1 MALQTIHLQQKG
13 LFAGQTG
20 TIDANDCVIKGVS
33 LITCGCEAEGHNLQV
48 DDETVGK
55 LFQLAK
61 ERGKVPVNLD
71 HGTGIE
77 KMNGF
82 VTNFRMDG
90 DKLRGDWHLLKNH
103 SETPLML
110 ERASTMPD
118 CFGLS
123 VAFKGQ
129 GVEVAPGKKA
139 ARAERLLSV
148 DCVTRPAANADG
160 LFGARDENPVDTN
173 LQGMAGNTNQNQ
185 QGEPSIADV
194 LNAINGLNQRLD
206 AHEQA
211 ISDLHEQG
219 ADQDGITPE
228 DLQALNHASDEELAQ
243 IGLTRGDV
251 NAAIDQF
258 NSQFDGEGEGEG
270 EVGGEEGDGNYAGSY
285 GEAAGAEGSAGA
297 GAGAAAS
304 ASAGGAAFSAL
315 RSEVIQLRSMIQSQ
329 RAKEQQVAED
339 IQFGEVQ
346 SKITALAAQRDQA
359 IELAERLVN
368 ENEALTIALN
378 TGTRPVAAGVENGVR
393 LFSANDKGELHAFQQ
408 LVKEI
413 RDTQKCS
420 EAKAIHFAMKEPNGA
435 ALHADWLQSQGRRVI
450 RMQS

>member
-1 MALQTIHLQQKG
+1 MALETILLHSKG
-13 LFAGQTG
+13 LFNGQTG
-20 TIDANDCVIKGVS
+20 VIDTTDCVIKGVS

-61 ERGKVPVNLD
+61 GRGKVPVNLD

-77 KMNGF
+77 KMNGY

-110 ERASTMPD
+110 ERAATMPD

-129 GVEVAPGKKA
+129 GVEVSPGKKA
-139 ARAERLLSV
+139 ARAEKLLSV

-160 LFGARDENPVDTN
+160 LFGARDEFSVDTDSHD
-173 LQGMAGNTNQNQ
+173 MAGNNNNNQ

-211 ISDLHEQG
+211 ISALHEQG
-219 ADQDGITPE
+219 QGDQDLTPE
-228 DLQALNHASDEELAQ
+228 ELSALSEASDEQLAQ
-243 IGLTRGDV
+243 LGLSREDV

-258 NSQFDGEGEGEG
+258 NSQFDGEGEEG
-270 EVGGEEGDGNYAGSY
+270 EAQAGEEGDGQYAGSY
-285 GEAAGAEGSAGA
+285 GESGGGEAAA
-297 GAGAAAS
+297 GAGAAAG
-304 ASAGGAAFSAL
+304 AAGAAFSAL
-315 RSEVIQLRSMIQSQ
+315 RNEVIQLRSMINSQ
-329 RAKEQQVAED
+329 RAKEQKVAED
-339 IQFGEVQ
+339 IQFSEVQ
-346 SKITALAAQRDQA
+346 SKIGALAEQRDQA
-359 IELAERLVN
+359 IELAERLVS
-368 ENEALTIALN
+368 ENEALTIALQ
-378 TGTRPVAAGVENGVR
+378 TGTRPIAAGVENGVR
-393 LFSANDKGELHAFQQ
+393 LFAANHNGELHEFQQ

-413 RDTQKCS
+413 RDKNKCS
-420 EAKAIHFAMKEPNGA
+420 EAQAIHFAMKEPGGA

>member
-1 MALQTIHLQQKG
+1 MALETILLHSKG
-13 LFAGQTG
+13 LFNGQTG
-20 TIDANDCVIKGVS
+20 VIDTTDCVIKGVS

-61 ERGKVPVNLD
+61 GRGKVPVNLD

-77 KMNGF
+77 KMNGY

-110 ERASTMPD
+110 ERAATMPD

-129 GVEVAPGKKA
+129 GVEVSPGKKA
-139 ARAERLLSV
+139 ARAEKLLSV

-160 LFGARDENPVDTN
+160 LFGARDEFSVDT
-173 LQGMAGNTNQNQ
+173 GSHDMAGNNTNNQ

-211 ISDLHEQG
+211 ISALHEQG
-219 ADQDGITPE
+219 QGDQDLTPE
-228 DLQALNHASDEELAQ
+228 ELSALNEASDEQLAQ
-243 IGLTRGDV
+243 LGLSREDV

-258 NSQFDGEGEGEG
+258 NSQFDGEGEEG
-270 EVGGEEGDGNYAGSY
+270 EAQAGEEGDGQYAGSY
-285 GEAAGAEGSAGA
+285 GESGGGEAAA
-297 GAGAAAS
+297 GAGAAAG
-304 ASAGGAAFSAL
+304 AAGAAFSAL
-315 RSEVIQLRSMIQSQ
+315 RNEVIQLRSMINSQ
-329 RAKEQQVAED
+329 RAKEQKVAED
-339 IQFGEVQ
+339 IQFSEVQ
-346 SKITALAAQRDQA
+346 SKIGALATQRDQA
-359 IELAERLVN
+359 IELAERLVS
-368 ENEALTIALN
+368 ENEALTIALQ
-378 TGTRPVAAGVENGVR
+378 TGTRPIAAGVENGVR
-393 LFSANDKGELHAFQQ
+393 LFAANNNGELHEFQQ

-413 RDTQKCS
+413 RDTKKCS
-420 EAKAIHFAMKEPNGA
+420 EAQAIHFAMKEPGGA
-435 ALHADWLQSQGRRVI
+435 AMHADWLQSQGRRVI
-450 RMQS
+450 RMQQ